1 MDAGVDNFLGLRSKP
16 EGENR
21 HGGRLP
27 AQPGRQEAGC
37 NKFLGFTLQNPK
49 AKNGKD
55 AVCRRSR
62 AGMEAGVNNYLGLRS
77 KPKALKRHGCRF
89 RAAQGIE
96 AEIPEAPRPYPHA
109 KRVG

>member
-1 MDAGVDNFLGLRSKP
+1 MCRRSQLLSQNLKGTDAGVNKFLGLRSKL

-37 NKFLGFTLQNPK
+37 NNFLGLL
-49 AKNGKD
+49 
-55 AVCRRSR
+55 C
-62 AGMEAGVNNYLGLRS
+62 
-77 KPKALKRHGCRF
+77 KPKAQKRHGCRF
-89 RAAQGIE
+89 WAAQGIE

-109 KRVG
+109 KRVD